1 MFMMKLETAS
11 PAQKGSEEQGQERVL
26 RSERYALLTMPAQLG
41 KADMTIFFIMA
52 LFLITNAVS
61 GAAGGPVSLLYL
73 GLGALVF
80 FLPCVVATLQ
90 LGMMLPHE
98 GSLYNWTTKAL
109 NPFWGFFIGLCYWLT
124 GVLAVITA
132 GSAFVTT
139 LQGLNNSWL
148 VEPWQQGL
156 TILVLLVFVGIVV
169 LQRQRTTQNYI
180 NLAFVLTLLSVL
192 LIGLAAVFWLAT
204 GHASQTNFSDATGW
218 QINQGN
224 FFLFAIITLNFIG
237 ANGPMTLGGEILGS
251 GTGTRQFARIIRSHL
266 LIGTPI
272 VILLYTIVTLSVL
285 IVRGANI
292 LQAPVLPFE
301 AFTAVGMTLGHVAEG
316 IAVVGFLCYALT
328 AMVFYS
334 IMSTRLLFVAG
345 VDQLI
350 PSRFGRLN
358 KNRVPGFSAIFQ
370 LIFTGIVVMLVF
382 VATPAIAGYFG
393 NAGATTSLEL
403 YTVIAAATTL
413 VWTIATLFTFIDLV
427 FLYFRQHANFMKNLQ
442 FPLWVIWLSVVVGGT
457 ACLLTIVGILLYS
470 WIPLISNN
478 SWWLYVG
485 GLSVALLTV
494 AAVLSALANS
504 EAVWESMAS

>member
-1 MFMMKLETAS
+1 MMRREIVS
-11 PAQKGSEEQGQERVL
+11 PSQKGHEEQSQDRVL
-26 RSERYALLTMPAQLG
+26 RSERYALLAMPAQLG

-52 LFLITNAVS
+52 LFLLTNAVS

-80 FLPCVVATLQ
+80 FFPCVVVTLQ
-90 LGMMLPHE
+90 LGIMLPHE

-109 NPFWGFFIGLCYWLT
+109 SPFWGFFIGLCYWLT

-132 GSAFVTT
+132 GSVFVTT
-139 LQGLNNSWL
+139 LQGLNNGWL
-148 VEPWQQGL
+148 DQPWQQGL
-156 TILVLLVFVGIVV
+156 TILGLLTFVGIVA
-169 LQRQRTTQNYI
+169 LQRQRAIQNFI
-180 NLAFVLTLLSVL
+180 NLVFVLTLLSVV
-192 LIGLAAVFWLAT
+192 LIGLAAVVWLAT
-204 GHASQTNFSDATGW
+204 GHTPQTNFSDPTGW
-218 QINQGN
+218 TINSGN
-224 FFLFAIITLNFIG
+224 YFLFAIITLNFVG
-237 ANGPMTLGGEILGS
+237 ANGPLTLGGEILGS
-251 GTGTRQFARIIRSHL
+251 GTGTRQFVRIVKSHL

-301 AFTAVGMTLGHVAEG
+301 AFTAVGMTLGHYAEG
-316 IAVVGFLCYALT
+316 IAVVCFLCYAQA

-334 IMSTRLLFVAG
+334 ILSTRLLFVAG

-358 KNRVPGFSAIFQ
+358 KNRVPGFSTIFQ
-370 LIFTGIVVMLVF
+370 LIFTAIVVVLVF
-382 VATPAIAGYFG
+382 VVTPTIAGYFG
-393 NAGATTSLEL
+393 NAGATTSQQL
-403 YTVIAAATTL
+403 YTVVAAATTL

-427 FLYFRQHANFMKNLQ
+427 FLYFRQRANFLKNLQ

-470 WIPLISNN
+470 WIPLISNDT
-478 SWWLYVG
+478 WWMYVG

-504 EAVWESMAS
+504 EAVWESMVN

>member
-1 MFMMKLETAS
+1 MMRAETA
-11 PAQKGSEEQGQERVL
+11 PPPLKGNEEQSQERVL

-52 LFLITNAVS
+52 LFLLTNAVS

-80 FLPCVVATLQ
+80 FLPCVVTTLQ
-90 LGMMLPHE
+90 LGSMLPHE

-109 NPFWGFFIGLCYWLT
+109 SPFWGFFIGLCYWLT

-139 LQGLNNSWL
+139 VQGLNNTWL
-148 VEPWQQGL
+148 VQPWQQGL
-156 TILVLLVFVGIVV
+156 TILGLLVFVAIVA
-169 LQRQRTTQNYI
+169 LQRQRAIQHFI
-180 NLAFVLTLLSVL
+180 NLVFVLTLLSVVL
-192 LIGLAAVFWLAT
+192 VGLAAVVWLAS
-204 GHASQTNFSDATGW
+204 GHVSQTNFSDPNGW
-218 QINQGN
+218 NINQGN

-251 GTGTRQFARIIRSHL
+251 GTGTRQFARIIKGHL

-272 VILLYTIVTLSVL
+272 VILFYVVVTLSVL
-285 IVRGANI
+285 VVRGGNI

-301 AFTAVGMTLGHVAEG
+301 AFTAVGMALGRYAEG
-316 IAVVGFLCYALT
+316 IAVVCFLCYALS
-328 AMVFYS
+328 AMVFYTILS
-334 IMSTRLLFVAG
+334 ARLLFVAG

-358 KNRVPGFSAIFQ
+358 KNRVPGFSTLFQ
-370 LIFTGIVVMLVF
+370 LIFTAIVVVLVF

-403 YTVIAAATTL
+403 YIVIAAATTL

-427 FLYFRQHANFMKNLQ
+427 FLYVRQRANFLQHLQ
-442 FPLWVIWLSVVVGGT
+442 FPLWVIWLSVVVGAT

-470 WIPLISNN
+470 WIPLIPNAT
-478 SWWLYVG
+478 WWIYVS
-485 GLSVALLTV
+485 GLCVALLAV